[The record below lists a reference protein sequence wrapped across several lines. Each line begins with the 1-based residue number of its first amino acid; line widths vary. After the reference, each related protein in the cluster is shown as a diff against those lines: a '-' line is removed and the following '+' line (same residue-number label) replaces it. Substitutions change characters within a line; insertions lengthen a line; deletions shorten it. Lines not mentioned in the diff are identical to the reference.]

1 MLKVKEYY
9 DAETG
14 TFSYLVIA
22 ANNGDCIVV
31 DPVLEYDIV
40 SGHISDARLSP
51 IIHDIQ
57 EQSLNLT
64 WVLETHAHAD
74 HLTAAQ
80 QLKELF
86 GAKVGIGK
94 GIIGIQEH
102 FKAVY
107 GFDDVFDTSGAAFD
121 GLFEEGDSLSLGDYT
136 IEVIETPGHTR
147 DSISYRIDNY
157 LFIGDTLFHPTTGT
171 ARCDFPGGD
180 ATLLFNTIERI
191 LGYPDDTILC
201 LCHDY
206 PGADREA
213 ETYISIARMKEN
225 IHLLQCQ
232 NNRDNFVKIREDRDS
247 TLSLPKL
254 IIPSIQ
260 VNAQAG
266 LPKTHVNQPLVWPI
280 NRF

>member
-1 MLKVKEYY
+1 MKVKEYY
-9 DAETG
+9 DSETG

-22 ANNGDCIVV
+22 VSNSDCLVI
-31 DPVLEYDIV
+31 DPVLKYDMI
-40 SGHISDARLSP
+40 SGHISDASLAP
-51 IIHDIQ
+51 IIRDIQ

-74 HLTAAQ
+74 HLSAAQ

-102 FKAVY
+102 FKPVY
-107 GFDDVFDTSGAAFD
+107 GFDDVFDTTGAAFD
-121 GLFEEGDSLSLGDYT
+121 ILLQEGDSLPLGEHK
-136 IEVIETPGHTR
+136 IEVLETPGHTR
-147 DSISYRIDNY
+147 DSISYRIDNF
-157 LFIGDTLFHPTTGT
+157 LFIGDTLFHPTIGT

-180 ATLLFNTIERI
+180 ASLLFETIERI
-191 LGYPDDTILC
+191 LNHPDDTILC

-206 PGADREA
+206 PGADRDA
-213 ETYISIARMKEN
+213 ETFISVNRMRDN
-225 IHLLQCQ
+225 IHLQQCQ
-232 NNRDNFVKIREDRDS
+232 HNRDNFVKIREDRDS

-266 LPKTHVNQPLVWPI
+266 MSKSDTNQPLVWPI